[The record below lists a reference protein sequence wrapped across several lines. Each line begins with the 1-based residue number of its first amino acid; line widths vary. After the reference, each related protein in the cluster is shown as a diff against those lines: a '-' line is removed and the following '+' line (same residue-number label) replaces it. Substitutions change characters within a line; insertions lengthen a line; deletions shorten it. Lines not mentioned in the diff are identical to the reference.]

1 MSIKS
6 KSGIVTISLI
16 VGLIVGALLYHTILY
31 PSNLIEEYEQEITN
45 QLSTIDELEAN
56 IATLQTELGELE
68 DCRKPDL
75 VIESI
80 SHEPSE
86 PTTLDEITF
95 SVVVMNI
102 GEETA
107 GASTLSFKVGGET
120 LPETYF
126 VGPLEPDNSY
136 EILRQVVLDVAQ
148 FYQITVEAD
157 IDDEVDER
165 DETNNRGL
173 HIMQVMLH
181 QEIIRIGIID
191 SGMRMEHTLTLVQLA
206 EQDINDY
213 CDDQNLP
220 YVFDFLVDF
229 YDGQASL
236 ALEKVQSFKALDV
249 NLILEE
255 GCTSASQAALS
266 YVNENDMLL
275 LNTRSE
281 PPYFYLSG
289 SESCMGVSSCDQYQS
304 GAVASMLWSYG
315 IEAVLVY
322 QGTSAET
329 DAVFNLFEAAYTS
342 LGGTILERIRVPGE
356 VIEFSSFLAQASDLI
371 QNGISDY
378 GSEHVGF
385 LLLCPESLDTFLF
398 QMVDY
403 PLLLNVKWFGS
414 VGMTFNPTISSL
426 GSLLDQ
432 LSFYSPYLTPPAPA
446 DRNNVES
453 RYQALTG
460 NPLGYFRSHLY
471 DACWLY
477 ALSVIETGS
486 TDSALVN
493 QVLPGVADDYFDGS
507 GWCSI
512 YLADRATADY
522 DIWGYVTIS
531 GTISQVR
538 FGFYDGQS
546 DIVTWFDSGVSY
558 YGETT
563 EGANPPGH

>member
-6 KSGIVTISLI
+6 KSSMVTISLI
-16 VGLIVGALLYHTILY
+16 VGLIVGALLYQTILY
-31 PSNLIEEYEQEITN
+31 PSNRIEEYEQEISN

-95 SVVVMNI
+95 SVVVTNI

-107 GASTLSFKVGGET
+107 WASTLSFKVGGET
-120 LPETYF
+120 FPETYS

-136 EILRQVVLDVAQ
+136 EIQRHVMLDVDQ
-148 FYQITVEAD
+148 FYQITIEAD
-157 IDDEVDER
+157 IDDEVDESN
-165 DETNNRGL
+165 EYNNRGI
-173 HIMQVMLH
+173 HIFQVMLY
-181 QEIIRIGIID
+181 QETVRIGVIH
-191 SGMRMEHTLTLVQLA
+191 SGMRMEHVLTLVELA

-213 CDDQNLP
+213 CGDQGLP
-220 YVFDFLVDF
+220 YVFDFLIDF
-229 YDGQASL
+229 YEGSAAI
-236 ALEKVQSFKALDV
+236 ALEKVQSFKAMGI
-249 NLILEE
+249 NLIIEE
-255 GCTSASQAALS
+255 GCSSASGSTLS

-275 LNTRSE
+275 LTGRSA

-304 GAVASMLWSYG
+304 GVIASMLWSYG
-315 IEAVLVY
+315 IEAVVVY
-322 QGTSAET
+322 QGARPEIEG
-329 DAVFNLFEAAYTS
+329 VNNLFEAAYTS
-342 LGGTILERIRVPGE
+342 FGGTILGRIRVPEE
-356 VIEFSSFLAQASDLI
+356 VTEFSNFLDVASDLI
-371 QNGISDY
+371 QDGISEY
-378 GSEHVGF
+378 GSDHVGF
-385 LLLCPESLDTFLF
+385 LLLCPVSFRTFLT

-403 PLLLNVKWFGS
+403 PSMLNVKWFGS
-414 VGMTFNPTISSL
+414 VDMTFNPTLLSL

-432 LSFYSPYLTPPAPA
+432 LGIYSPYLSPPAPG
-446 DRNNVES
+446 DRHNLES
-453 RYQALTG
+453 RYQTLTG
-460 NPLGYFRSHLY
+460 GSLGYFGSHLY

-486 TDSALVN
+486 TDPALVN

-507 GWCSI
+507 GWCPL

-522 DIWGYVTIS
+522 DIWGHTTIL
-531 GTISQVR
+531 GTISHVR
-538 FGFYDGQS
+538 FGFYDGQT
-546 DIVTWFDSGVSY
+546 DIVTWYESGV
-558 YGETT
+558 
-563 EGANPPGH
+563 P